1 MTMSAVLEIQ
11 TRIATIQQR
20 FAPAATVGGVMGA
33 AATTTAATSTGSFAG
48 DLAAAT
54 TQYQDSNGVLST
66 GGVQTSNG
74 STGASSSG
82 SAVVDIAKNYLGV
95 PYVWG
100 GTNPATGL
108 DCSGLTKLVYSQ
120 LGVDL
125 PRVSWE
131 QAKSGQ
137 PVDSLANARP
147 GDLLAFNRPVDH
159 VAIYIGDGKMI
170 EAPRP
175 GKNVQISSVYETPS
189 AIRRVLPEAATY
201 ASVLSSTALSSTAQV
216 SATQNIATP
225 ATATVPALASFAG
238 PLPAGTP
245 YAAEFQSAEAR
256 TGVPA
261 RVLSAVAKAE
271 SGYRADAVS
280 PSGARGLMQFMPAT
294 ASGMGVNP
302 LDPASAIDGA
312 ARLLKSHLKEFGTLP
327 LALAAYN
334 AGQGSVR
341 KYGGIP
347 PFAETR
353 KYVDTI
359 MTSLRSSA

>member
-1 MTMSAVLEIQ
+1 MTLSAVTEIQ
-11 TRIATIQQR
+11 ARIATIQQR
-20 FAPAATVGGVMGA
+20 FTPAVASGAPATS
-33 AATTTAATSTGSFAG
+33 TTDTAATNSFAG
-48 DLAAAT
+48 NLATANEQFQSSGDVSSSNSVGQASTAT
-54 TQYQDSNGVLST
+54 
-66 GGVQTSNG
+66 G
-74 STGASSSG
+74 STDAGN
-82 SAVVDIAKNYLGV
+82 AVVAIAKKYLGI

-108 DCSGLTKLVYSQ
+108 DCSGLTDLVYKQ
-120 LGVDL
+120 VGVDL

-137 PVDSLANARP
+137 AVDGMSNARA
-147 GDLLAFNRPVDH
+147 GDLLAFGSPVHH

-175 GKNVQISSVYETPS
+175 GKNVQISSVYETPT
-189 AIRRVLPEAATY
+189 AIRRVLPEPTTPTYTAAAPAAT
-201 ASVLSSTALSSTAQV
+201 A
-216 SATQNIATP
+216 P
-225 ATATVPALASFAG
+225 AGLASFAG
-238 PLPAGTP
+238 PLAPGTP
-245 YAAEFQSAEAR
+245 YAAEFERTEAR

-280 PSGARGLMQFMPAT
+280 SSGARGLMQFMPAT

-312 ARLLKSHLKEFGTLP
+312 ARLLKSNLKEFGSLP

-334 AGQGSVR
+334 AGGGSVR

-347 PFAETR
+347 PYAETQN
-353 KYVDTI
+353 YVKKI
-359 MTSLRSSA
+359 MTSLNGSSA

>member
-1 MTMSAVLEIQ
+1 MTISAVLEIQ

-20 FAPAATVGGVMGA
+20 FAPATAVGGVPGA
-33 AATTTAATSTGSFAG
+33 DATTTAAPSTGTFAG

-54 TQYQDSNGVLST
+54 TQYQDPNSISST
-66 GGVQTSNG
+66 GGVQQASDG
-74 STGASSSG
+74 STGTSDSG
-82 SAVVDIAKNYLGV
+82 AAVVAIAQKYLGV
-95 PYVWG
+95 PYVYG

-108 DCSGLTKLVYSQ
+108 DCSGLTQLVYGQ
-120 LGVDL
+120 VGVDL
-125 PRVSWE
+125 PRVSWQ
-131 QAKSGQ
+131 QAQAGRAVNSM
-137 PVDSLANARP
+137 AEARP
-147 GDLLAFNRPVDH
+147 GDLLAFGSPAHH

-175 GKNVQISSVYETPS
+175 GKDVRVSSVYETPS
-189 AIRRVLPEAATY
+189 TIRRVLPDAAATSY
-201 ASVLSSTALSSTAQV
+201 AAPTS
-216 SATQNIATP
+216 IATM
-225 ATATVPALASFAG
+225 ATTSVATVPALASFAG
-238 PLPAGTP
+238 PLPAGAP
-245 YAAEFQSAEAR
+245 FAAEFASAEAR

-261 RVLSAVAKAE
+261 RVLAAVAKAE

-312 ARLLKSHLKEFGTLP
+312 AKLLKSHLKEFGTLP

-347 PFAETR
+347 PYAETR
-353 KYVDTI
+353 KYVDSI
-359 MTSLRSSA
+359 MTSLRSAA